1 MKKYL
6 FLLVVIGLMVASC
19 CKDDGGATNTPPPT
33 EQPGEEEKE
42 SQIELSKQKIDVDFE
57 SGNYS
62 ITVTSPYSWS
72 ATSDNDWIVVDSQTG
87 FAGTE
92 TLSFKVKRNIVD
104 KERKGVIIIKNSD
117 RELYAELYI
126 VQDALIPELEVT
138 TTELNFSADGGS
150 QIVEVKANFDYDI
163 TTTAEWFTYEKCE
176 NGICIVVSKNYNQS
190 SLEAEIEVGS
200 NEFDIE
206 PTIISVKQEAG
217 EPVDF
222 EIGFGGGDSNS
233 R

>member
-1 MKKYL
+1 MKRIL
-6 FLLVVIGLMVASC
+6 FLLAIVGLFTVACS
-19 CKDDGGATNTPPPT
+19 KDNEGTENTNPT

-206 PTIISVKQEAG
+206 PKIISVKQEAG